1 MTPELKIS
9 FLDKVKRPKTS
20 NKFIDGL
27 LTVITIL
34 FYPIIL
40 LIGLFVMLLAGLL
53 SLWQR
58 LTIRNEVSQ
67 ETKLNTVKTANNDK
81 EWQVFTSTDY
91 FLIEQKIAGTLPW
104 DSGDYL
110 YLRSNPTISYLTDNI
125 FGDWLLIDFR
135 GVFLQKWN
143 DTQEINCDLAFIDF
157 DTLNVSVL
165 QKNLPTKHWT
175 TEKINADEIKF
186 TFTTSDNDLTYI
198 VSRTEVNKKNL
209 VQPDM

>member
-40 LIGLFVMLLAGLL
+40 LFGLLFMLFAGIL

-58 LTIRNEVSQ
+58 LTIRKDNLQ
-67 ETKLNTVKTANNDK
+67 KTKLDTEKSENKQ
-81 EWQVFTSTDY
+81 WQVFTSTNHV
-91 FLIEQKIAGTLPW
+91 LIEQKLAGSLPW
-104 DSGDYL
+104 NSGDYL

-125 FGDWLLIDFR
+125 FGDWLLVDFR
-135 GVFLQKWN
+135 GIFLQKWN
-143 DTQEINCDLAFIDF
+143 DTRNINCDLVFIDF

-198 VSRTEVNKKNL
+198 VKQTEINNS
-209 VQPDM
+209 